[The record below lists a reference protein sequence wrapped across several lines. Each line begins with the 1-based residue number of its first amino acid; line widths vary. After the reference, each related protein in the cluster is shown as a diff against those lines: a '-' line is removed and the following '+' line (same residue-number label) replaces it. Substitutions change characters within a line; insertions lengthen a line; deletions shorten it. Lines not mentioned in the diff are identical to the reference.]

1 MFYMFNFLSALFYL
15 CVCVS
20 MYTHIYISFQVGG
33 RVNLVP
39 ISPPRVKQNLGYL
52 KIYGEILFC
61 FNILFPFHNY
71 LEALPYTIYLIFIFY
86 LTSKSCVCFSP
97 RGQVLSAL
105 PRTSR
110 QVQILQN
117 VTTTYKVISPSFI
130 FVFHIFVLSFM
141 KEWCAMFSP
150 MCCLTC
156 I

>member
-1 MFYMFNFLSALFYL
+1 MCVYMYA
-15 CVCVS
+15 
-20 MYTHIYISFQVGG
+20 HIHISFQVEG
-33 RVNLVP
+33 RVNLAP
-39 ISPPRVKQNLGYL
+39 ISPSRVKQNLGYL
-52 KIYGEILFC
+52 KIYGEILFY

-71 LEALPYTIYLIFIFY
+71 IEALPYVIYLIFTFY

-110 QVQILQN
+110 QVQALQN
-117 VTTTYKVISPSFI
+117 VTATYKVISPSFI
-130 FVFHIFVLSFM
+130 FMFHIFVLSFM
-141 KEWCAMFSP
+141 KEWCVTFLP